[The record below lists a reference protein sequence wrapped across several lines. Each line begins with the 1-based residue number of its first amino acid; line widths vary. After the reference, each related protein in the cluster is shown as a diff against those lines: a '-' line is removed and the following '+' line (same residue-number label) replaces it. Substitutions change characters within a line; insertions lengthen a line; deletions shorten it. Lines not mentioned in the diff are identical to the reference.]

1 MKKLFY
7 LLFLFSF
14 LGFAQTTATITSTGT
29 GTSVTQFN
37 GGVSAVKILRT
48 PVIDTSALFTNIP
61 NLGRVLTY
69 GNKLYHHNGTN
80 YKRVAYFSDIAA
92 DISSLQDVIEVNPI
106 ATYPDEIRIT
116 SGAGTVFTELSLAPE
131 VTALTHSSGVNFSQ
145 VALSNH
151 FVGLSAGDNQLSLNP
166 DTASINSAFGVGA
179 PVNPGDAVRLSDL
192 EAATTGIDL
201 QGVTD
206 NGATTT
212 NSLTT
217 GGYFTNDGTDTR
229 LIADEVGALRTNVS
243 MQFTNSG
250 AEIGR
255 HTLTSPGSDT
265 ILYTWQLPSSDG
277 TIALLSD
284 ITGGTQTLDQ
294 TLTND
299 NTTSQSIIFTD
310 TGSPAGLNGSTAG
323 YLKFTGGNVLIGS
336 NSTSSKNTTFKDHG
350 IEIGSAMTD
359 GIKGLA
365 DYSANYTANSFVQY
379 DWVLSQIP
387 ATSSFLVKAN
397 NLSDL
402 PSASTA
408 RTNLGLTALATTTP
422 GTGVAT
428 FLTTPTSAN
437 LAAALTDETGTG
449 AAVFGTSPTFT
460 TSITTPVVAPA
471 ATSGSTVGTSSIPYE
486 NVYTQNV
493 YRPTGAM
500 MIGTQASNSLGF
512 ATNSVSRWSIAS
524 GGVLAPVLNNTYT
537 FGTSSLRPSIGY
549 FVAGD
554 FSSTIVA
561 APATLS
567 TELATLGQLTSY
579 MHTLNT
585 TTTAL
590 SSATLNSTY
599 PNVTIF
605 HTVHCPLIA
614 TGGINYIKRTEAGS
628 SDVWDMVVTAVAP

>member
-1 MKKLFY
+1 MRKLIL
-7 LLFLFSF
+7 LLFFGASV
-14 LGFAQTTATITSTGT
+14 FAQTTPPTPITAGT
-29 GTSVTQFN
+29 ASEIRQFL
-37 GGVSAVKILRT
+37 GGVNVIKRFKLPNATSDAWTPESGCLRYNPSLGKLQAYNGSAWETYYPGAGGATLQSAMTAGSTATVSTPISITHGAAETYSNVSLTDGFWSISAVDAGI
-48 PVIDTSALFTNIP
+48 S
-61 NLGRVLTY
+61 G
-69 GNKLYHHNGTN
+69 NGTMIQ
-80 YKRVAYFSDIAA
+80 SDLPLTI
-92 DISSLQDVIEVNPI
+92 PP
-106 ATYPDEIRIT
+106 ATE
-116 SGAGTVFTELSLAPE
+116 PE
-131 VTALTHSSGVNFSQ
+131 H
-145 VALSNH
+145 
-151 FVGLSAGDNQLSLNP
+151 
-166 DTASINSAFGVGA
+166 
-179 PVNPGDAVRLSDL
+179 AVRLDQL

-201 QGVTD
+201 QGATD

-212 NSLTT
+212 NSITT

-265 ILYTWQLPSSDG
+265 ILYTWQLPASDG

-284 ITGGTQTLDQ
+284 ITGGA
-294 TLTND
+294 TNLSSTPSATD
-299 NTTSQSIIFTD
+299 YTINSSTGTGAVISGATTSN
-310 TGSPAGLNGSTAG
+310 AGA
-323 YLKFTGGNVLIGS
+323 LIAS
-336 NSTSSKNTTFKDHG
+336 DKVKINALTTLSS
-350 IEIGSAMTD
+350 
-359 GIKGLA
+359 
-365 DYSANYTANSFVQY
+365 
-379 DWVLSQIP
+379 
-387 ATSSFLVKAN
+387 
-397 NLSDL
+397 
-402 PSASTA
+402 
-408 RTNLGLTALATTTP
+408 TTP
-422 GTGVAT
+422 GTNVAT

-437 LAAALTDETGTG
+437 LSAALTDETGTG

-460 TSITTPVVAPA
+460 TSITTPVVATA

-500 MIGTQASNSLGF
+500 MIGTQASSSLGF

-554 FSSTIVA
+554 FSSTVVA
-561 APATLS
+561 SPATLS